1 MRKLGVSIYPEKST
15 VEEIFAYLK
24 EMREIGATRTFSCLL
39 SVNKPAE
46 EVKEDVLEIEK
57 ETVDNSET
65 VEDAPK
71 TFTQSEVDELI
82 KKRLAK
88 QEKSFDKRMQE
99 KLDEAEKLRKMNET
113 QKAEYEQEKQKAYIA
128 ELEAKINRSGL
139 EREASKMLSE
149 GGIAVDDKILGLV
162 VKDTAEST
170 QEAVDSFVALVN
182 DLADKK
188 VGEKL
193 KGKTPKKMED
203 TSAGE
208 ITKEQFNKMG
218 YQSRNELLQNNPELY
233 HKLKG

>member
-1 MRKLGVSIYPEKST
+1 MAEEQKTT
-15 VEEIFAYLK
+15 VEEPK
-24 EMREIGATRTFSCLL
+24 EEQVDTQQ
-39 SVNKPAE
+39 
-46 EVKEDVLEIEK
+46 EVKSTE
-57 ETVDNSET
+57 
-65 VEDAPK
+65 K
-71 TFTQSEVDELI
+71 TFTQSQLDEI
-82 KKRLAK
+82 IQKEKAKAKRSAEKEYQAK
-88 QEKSFDKRMQE
+88 M
-99 KLDEAEKLRKMNET
+99 DEAEKLRKMNDA
-113 QKAEYEQEKQKAYIA
+113 QKAEYEQEKQRAYIA

-170 QEAVDSFVALVN
+170 QEAVESFVTLVN

-208 ITKEQFNKMG
+208 ITKEQFNRMG

>member
-1 MRKLGVSIYPEKST
+1 M
-15 VEEIFAYLK
+15 
-24 EMREIGATRTFSCLL
+24 
-39 SVNKPAE
+39 AE
-46 EVKEDVLEIEK
+46 EVK
-57 ETVDNSET
+57 TT
-65 VEDAPK
+65 VEEPKEEQVDTQQEVESTEK
-71 TFTQSEVDELI
+71 TFTQSQLDEI
-82 KKRLAK
+82 IQREKAKAKRSAEKEYQAK
-88 QEKSFDKRMQE
+88 M
-99 KLDEAEKLRKMNET
+99 DEAEKLRQMNES

-170 QEAVDSFVALVN
+170 QEAVESFVALVN

-188 VGEKL
+188 VSEKL

-203 TSAGE
+203 TSAGG
-208 ITKEQFNKMG
+208 ITKEQFNRMG

>member
-1 MRKLGVSIYPEKST
+1 MA
-15 VEEIFAYLK
+15 EEI
-24 EMREIGATRTFSCLL
+24 
-39 SVNKPAE
+39 
-46 EVKEDVLEIEK
+46 K
-57 ETVDNSET
+57 ETV
-65 VEDAPK
+65 VEPEIEQASGQEEEKTTEK
-71 TFTQSEVDELI
+71 TFTQSQLDEI
-82 KKRLAK
+82 IQKEKAKAKRSAEKEYQAK
-88 QEKSFDKRMQE
+88 M
-99 KLDEAEKLRKMNET
+99 DEAEKLRKMNEV
-113 QKAEYEQEKQKAYIA
+113 QKAEYEQEKQRAYIA

-139 EREASKMLSE
+139 EREASKMLSG
-149 GGIAVDDKILGLV
+149 GGIVVDDKILGLV
-162 VKDTAEST
+162 VKDTAEKT
-170 QEAVDSFVALVN
+170 QEAVESFVALVN

>member
-1 MRKLGVSIYPEKST
+1 M
-15 VEEIFAYLK
+15 
-24 EMREIGATRTFSCLL
+24 
-39 SVNKPAE
+39 AE
-46 EVKEDVLEIEK
+46 EQKTTVVEPELEQASTQE
-57 ETVDNSET
+57 E
-65 VEDAPK
+65 VESTEK
-71 TFTQSEVDELI
+71 TFTQSQLDEI
-82 KKRLAK
+82 IQKEKAKAKRSAEKEYQAK
-88 QEKSFDKRMQE
+88 M
-99 KLDEAEKLRKMNET
+99 DEAEKLRQMNES
-113 QKAEYEQEKQKAYIA
+113 QKAEYEQEKQRAYIA

-149 GGIAVDDKILGLV
+149 CGIAVDDKILGLV

-170 QEAVDSFVALVN
+170 QEAVESFVALVN

-208 ITKEQFNKMG
+208 ITQKQFNRMG

>member
-1 MRKLGVSIYPEKST
+1 M
-15 VEEIFAYLK
+15 
-24 EMREIGATRTFSCLL
+24 
-39 SVNKPAE
+39 AE
-46 EVKEDVLEIEK
+46 EQKITVVEPELEQASTQEEEK
-57 ETVDNSET
+57 ATE
-65 VEDAPK
+65 K
-71 TFTQSEVDELI
+71 TFTQSQLDEI
-82 KKRLAK
+82 IQKEKAKAKRSAEKEYQAK
-88 QEKSFDKRMQE
+88 M
-99 KLDEAEKLRKMNET
+99 DEAEKLRQMNEA
-113 QKAEYEQEKQKAYIA
+113 QKAEYEQEKQRAYIA

-170 QEAVDSFVALVN
+170 QEAVESFVALVN

-208 ITKEQFNKMG
+208 ITKEQFNRMG

>member
-1 MRKLGVSIYPEKST
+1 MA
-15 VEEIFAYLK
+15 EEIK
-24 EMREIGATRTFSCLL
+24 EPVVE
-39 SVNKPAE
+39 P
-46 EVKEDVLEIEK
+46 EIEQASGQEEEK
-57 ETVDNSET
+57 TTE
-65 VEDAPK
+65 K
-71 TFTQSEVDELI
+71 TFTQSQLDEI
-82 KKRLAK
+82 IQKEKAKAKRSAEKEYQAK
-88 QEKSFDKRMQE
+88 M
-99 KLDEAEKLRKMNET
+99 DEAEKLRKMNEV
-113 QKAEYEQEKQKAYIA
+113 QKAEYEQEKQRAYIA

-149 GGIAVDDKILGLV
+149 GGIVVDDKILSIV

-170 QEAVDSFVALVN
+170 QEAVEGFVALVN
-182 DLADKK
+182 ELADKK

-233 HKLKG
+233 RKLKG

>member
-1 MRKLGVSIYPEKST
+1 M
-15 VEEIFAYLK
+15 
-24 EMREIGATRTFSCLL
+24 
-39 SVNKPAE
+39 AE
-46 EVKEDVLEIEK
+46 EEKNDVLETELDN
-57 ETVDNSET
+57 VDNPAE
-65 VEDAPK
+65 VDDAPK

-99 KLDEAEKLRKMNET
+99 KLDEAEKLRAMNES
-113 QKAEYEQEKQKAYIA
+113 QKAEYEQEKQRAYIA

-139 EREASKMLSE
+139 EREASKMLSG
-149 GGIAVDDKILGLV
+149 GGIVVDDKILGLV
-162 VKDTAEST
+162 VKDTAEKT
-170 QEAVDSFVALVN
+170 QEAVESFVALVN

>member
-1 MRKLGVSIYPEKST
+1 M
-15 VEEIFAYLK
+15 
-24 EMREIGATRTFSCLL
+24 
-39 SVNKPAE
+39 AE

-57 ETVDNSET
+57 ETVDDPEM
-65 VEDAPK
+65 VENAPK

-99 KLDEAEKLRKMNET
+99 KLDEAEKLRAMNES
-113 QKAEYEQEKQKAYIA
+113 QKAEYEQEKQRAYIA

-149 GGIAVDDKILGLV
+149 GGIVADDKILGLV
-162 VKDTAEST
+162 VKDTAERT

-218 YQSRNELLQNNPELY
+218 YQSRNELLRNNPELY

>member
-1 MRKLGVSIYPEKST
+1 MAEEQKTT
-15 VEEIFAYLK
+15 VEEPK
-24 EMREIGATRTFSCLL
+24 EEQVDTQQ
-39 SVNKPAE
+39 E
-46 EVKEDVLEIEK
+46 ESTE
-57 ETVDNSET
+57 
-65 VEDAPK
+65 K
-71 TFTQSEVDELI
+71 TFTQAQLDEI
-82 KKRLAK
+82 IQKEKAKAKRSA
-88 QEKSFDKRMQE
+88 EKEYQA
-99 KLDEAEKLRKMNET
+99 KLDEAEKLRQMNEA

-170 QEAVDSFVALVN
+170 QEAVESFVALVN

-188 VGEKL
+188 VSEKL

>member
-1 MRKLGVSIYPEKST
+1 M
-15 VEEIFAYLK
+15 
-24 EMREIGATRTFSCLL
+24 
-39 SVNKPAE
+39 AE
-46 EVKEDVLEIEK
+46 EVKEVVLENE
-57 ETVDNSET
+57 EGSVDNSET

-99 KLDEAEKLRKMNET
+99 KLDEAEKLRAMNET
-113 QKAEYEQEKQKAYIA
+113 QKAEYEQEKQRAYIA

-149 GGIAVDDKILGLV
+149 GGIIADDKILGLI

-170 QEAVDSFVALVN
+170 QEAVESFVALVN
-182 DLADKK
+182 ELADKK

-203 TSAGE
+203 TTAGE

>member
-1 MRKLGVSIYPEKST
+1 M
-15 VEEIFAYLK
+15 
-24 EMREIGATRTFSCLL
+24 
-39 SVNKPAE
+39 AE

-57 ETVDNSET
+57 ETVDNPET

-99 KLDEAEKLRKMNET
+99 KLDEAEKLRQMNET

-149 GGIAVDDKILGLV
+149 GGIVADEKILGIV
-162 VKDTAEST
+162 VKDTAERT
-170 QEAVDSFVALVN
+170 QEAVESFVALVN
-182 DLADKK
+182 ELADKK

-203 TSAGE
+203 TTAGE

-233 HKLKG
+233 RKLKG

>member
-1 MRKLGVSIYPEKST
+1 M
-15 VEEIFAYLK
+15 
-24 EMREIGATRTFSCLL
+24 
-39 SVNKPAE
+39 AE
-46 EVKEDVLEIEK
+46 EEKNDVLETELDN
-57 ETVDNSET
+57 VDNPAE
-65 VEDAPK
+65 VEGAQK

-99 KLDEAEKLRKMNET
+99 KLDEAEKLRQMNET

-170 QEAVDSFVALVN
+170 QEAVEGFVALVN
-182 DLADKK
+182 ELADKK
-188 VGEKL
+188 VSEKL

-208 ITKEQFNKMG
+208 ITKEQFNRMG

-233 HKLKG
+233 RKLKG

>member
-1 MRKLGVSIYPEKST
+1 MAEDIKEHVVEPELEQAST
-15 VEEIFAYLK
+15 QEEEK
-24 EMREIGATRTFSCLL
+24 AT
-39 SVNKPAE
+39 E
-46 EVKEDVLEIEK
+46 
-57 ETVDNSET
+57 
-65 VEDAPK
+65 K
-71 TFTQSEVDELI
+71 TFTQSQLDEI
-82 KKRLAK
+82 IQKEKAKAKRSAEKEYQAK
-88 QEKSFDKRMQE
+88 M
-99 KLDEAEKLRKMNET
+99 DEAEKLRQMNEA

-149 GGIAVDDKILGLV
+149 GGIAVDDKILGFV

-170 QEAVDSFVALVN
+170 QEAVESFVALVN

-208 ITKEQFNKMG
+208 ITKEEFNRMG

>member
-1 MRKLGVSIYPEKST
+1 MAEEQKTT
-15 VEEIFAYLK
+15 VEEPK
-24 EMREIGATRTFSCLL
+24 EEQVDTQQ
-39 SVNKPAE
+39 
-46 EVKEDVLEIEK
+46 EVESTE
-57 ETVDNSET
+57 
-65 VEDAPK
+65 K
-71 TFTQSEVDELI
+71 TFTQSEVDDLI
-82 KKRLAK
+82 KKRLSK

-99 KLDEAEKLRKMNET
+99 KLDEAEKLRQMNES

-170 QEAVDSFVALVN
+170 QEAVENFVALVN

-203 TSAGE
+203 VSGGE
-208 ITKEQFNKMG
+208 ITKEQFNRMG

-233 HKLKG
+233 YKLKG

>member
-1 MRKLGVSIYPEKST
+1 MAEDIKEPVVEPELEQAST
-15 VEEIFAYLK
+15 Q
-24 EMREIGATRTFSCLL
+24 
-39 SVNKPAE
+39 E
-46 EVKEDVLEIEK
+46 EVESTE
-57 ETVDNSET
+57 
-65 VEDAPK
+65 K
-71 TFTQSEVDELI
+71 TFTQSEVDDLI

-99 KLDEAEKLRKMNET
+99 KLDEAEKLRQMNEA

-170 QEAVDSFVALVN
+170 QEAVESFVALVN

-233 HKLKG
+233 RKLKG

>member
-1 MRKLGVSIYPEKST
+1 M
-15 VEEIFAYLK
+15 
-24 EMREIGATRTFSCLL
+24 
-39 SVNKPAE
+39 AE
-46 EVKEDVLEIEK
+46 EEKNDVLETELDN
-57 ETVDNSET
+57 VDNPET
-65 VEDAPK
+65 VEDTPK

-113 QKAEYEQEKQKAYIA
+113 QKAEYEQEKQRAYIE

-149 GGIAVDDKILGLV
+149 GGIVADEKILGIV

-170 QEAVDSFVALVN
+170 QEAVESFVALVN

-193 KGKTPKKMED
+193 KGKTPKKMEG
-203 TSAGE
+203 TSAGD

>member
-1 MRKLGVSIYPEKST
+1 MAEDIKEPVVDPELEQAST
-15 VEEIFAYLK
+15 Q
-24 EMREIGATRTFSCLL
+24 
-39 SVNKPAE
+39 E
-46 EVKEDVLEIEK
+46 EVESTK
-57 ETVDNSET
+57 
-65 VEDAPK
+65 K
-71 TFTQSEVDELI
+71 TFTQSEVDDLI

-113 QKAEYEQEKQKAYIA
+113 QKAEYEQEKQRAYIA

-170 QEAVDSFVALVN
+170 QEAVESFLALVN

-208 ITKEQFNKMG
+208 ITKEQFNRMG

-233 HKLKG
+233 YKLKG

>member
-1 MRKLGVSIYPEKST
+1 MAEEQKTT
-15 VEEIFAYLK
+15 VEEAK
-24 EMREIGATRTFSCLL
+24 EEQVDAQQ
-39 SVNKPAE
+39 E
-46 EVKEDVLEIEK
+46 ESTE
-57 ETVDNSET
+57 
-65 VEDAPK
+65 K
-71 TFTQSEVDELI
+71 TFTQAQLDEI
-82 KKRLAK
+82 IQKEKAKAKRSAEKEYQAK
-88 QEKSFDKRMQE
+88 M
-99 KLDEAEKLRKMNET
+99 DEAEKLRQMNET

-149 GGIAVDDKILGLV
+149 GGIAVDDKILGFV

-170 QEAVDSFVALVN
+170 QEAVESFVALVN
-182 DLADKK
+182 ELADKK
-188 VGEKL
+188 VSEKL

-208 ITKEQFNKMG
+208 ITKEQFNRMG

>member
-1 MRKLGVSIYPEKST
+1 M
-15 VEEIFAYLK
+15 
-24 EMREIGATRTFSCLL
+24 
-39 SVNKPAE
+39 AE
-46 EVKEDVLEIEK
+46 EQKTTVVEPELEQASTQE
-57 ETVDNSET
+57 EEQATE
-65 VEDAPK
+65 K
-71 TFTQSEVDELI
+71 TFTQSQLDEI
-82 KKRLAK
+82 IQKEKAKAKRSAEKEYQAK
-88 QEKSFDKRMQE
+88 M
-99 KLDEAEKLRKMNET
+99 DEAEKLRQMNEA

-170 QEAVDSFVALVN
+170 QEAVESFVALVN
-182 DLADKK
+182 ELADKK

-208 ITKEQFNKMG
+208 ITKEQFNRMG

>member
-1 MRKLGVSIYPEKST
+1 MA
-15 VEEIFAYLK
+15 EEI
-24 EMREIGATRTFSCLL
+24 
-39 SVNKPAE
+39 
-46 EVKEDVLEIEK
+46 KEDVLEIEK

-99 KLDEAEKLRKMNET
+99 KLDEAEKLRAMNES
-113 QKAEYEQEKQKAYIA
+113 QKAEYEQEKQRAYIA

-149 GGIAVDDKILGLV
+149 GGVVADDKILGLV
-162 VKDTAEST
+162 VKDTAEAT
-170 QEAVDSFVALVN
+170 QEAVESFVALVN

-233 HKLKG
+233 RKLKG

>member
-1 MRKLGVSIYPEKST
+1 MAEEQKTT
-15 VEEIFAYLK
+15 VEEPK
-24 EMREIGATRTFSCLL
+24 EEQVDTQQ
-39 SVNKPAE
+39 
-46 EVKEDVLEIEK
+46 EVESTE
-57 ETVDNSET
+57 
-65 VEDAPK
+65 K
-71 TFTQSEVDELI
+71 TFTQSEVDDLI

-99 KLDEAEKLRKMNET
+99 KLDEAEKLRQMNES
-113 QKAEYEQEKQKAYIA
+113 QKAEYEQEKQRAYIA
-128 ELEAKINRSGL
+128 ELEAKINHSGL

-170 QEAVDSFVALVN
+170 QEAVESFVALVN

-208 ITKEQFNKMG
+208 ITKEQFNRMG

>member
-1 MRKLGVSIYPEKST
+1 M
-15 VEEIFAYLK
+15 
-24 EMREIGATRTFSCLL
+24 
-39 SVNKPAE
+39 AE
-46 EVKEDVLEIEK
+46 EEKNDVLETELDN
-57 ETVDNSET
+57 VDNPSE
-65 VEDAPK
+65 VDNAPK

-99 KLDEAEKLRKMNET
+99 KLDEAEKLRQMNET

-149 GGIAVDDKILGLV
+149 GGIVADEKILGIV
-162 VKDTAEST
+162 VKDTAERT
-170 QEAVDSFVALVN
+170 QEAVESFVALVN
-182 DLADKK
+182 ELADKK

-203 TSAGE
+203 TTAGE

-218 YQSRNELLQNNPELY
+218 YQSRNELLRNNPELY

>member
-1 MRKLGVSIYPEKST
+1 M
-15 VEEIFAYLK
+15 
-24 EMREIGATRTFSCLL
+24 
-39 SVNKPAE
+39 AE

-65 VEDAPK
+65 VEDAQK

-99 KLDEAEKLRKMNET
+99 KLDEAEKLRAMNES
-113 QKAEYEQEKQKAYIA
+113 QKAEYEQEKQRAYIA

-139 EREASKMLSE
+139 EREASKMLSG
-149 GGIAVDDKILGLV
+149 GGIVVDDKILGLV
-162 VKDTAEST
+162 VKDTAEKT

-182 DLADKK
+182 ELADKK

-208 ITKEQFNKMG
+208 ITREQFNKMG

-233 HKLKG
+233 RKLKG

>member
-1 MRKLGVSIYPEKST
+1 M
-15 VEEIFAYLK
+15 
-24 EMREIGATRTFSCLL
+24 
-39 SVNKPAE
+39 AE

-99 KLDEAEKLRKMNET
+99 KLDEAEKLRAMNES
-113 QKAEYEQEKQKAYIA
+113 QKAEYEQEKQRAYIA

-149 GGIAVDDKILGLV
+149 GGITVDDKILGLV

-170 QEAVDSFVALVN
+170 QEAVESFVALVN

-208 ITKEQFNKMG
+208 ITKEQFKKMG

>member
-1 MRKLGVSIYPEKST
+1 MAEDIKEPVVEPELEQAST
-15 VEEIFAYLK
+15 QEE
-24 EMREIGATRTFSCLL
+24 EQAT
-39 SVNKPAE
+39 E
-46 EVKEDVLEIEK
+46 
-57 ETVDNSET
+57 
-65 VEDAPK
+65 K
-71 TFTQSEVDELI
+71 TFTQSQLDEI
-82 KKRLAK
+82 IQKEKAKAKRSAEKEYQAK
-88 QEKSFDKRMQE
+88 M
-99 KLDEAEKLRKMNET
+99 DEAEKLRQMNEA
-113 QKAEYEQEKQKAYIA
+113 QKAEYEQEKQRAYIA

-170 QEAVDSFVALVN
+170 QEAVEGFVALVN
-182 DLADKK
+182 ALADKK
-188 VGEKL
+188 VSEKL

-203 TSAGE
+203 TTAGE